1 MESIRIVFAI
11 ATIED
16 FKVHQVDVKIAFLN
30 GDISIYI
37 YRQQL
42 EGFMVNDKENMVCR
56 VTVCLSVSKMIK
68 VLQSFGILKYHNI
81 LKHFHQPFH
90 LYIQIA

>member
-37 YRQQL
+37 YI
-42 EGFMVNDKENMVCR
+42 GNN
-56 VTVCLSVSKMIK
+56 
-68 VLQSFGILKYHNI
+68 
-81 LKHFHQPFH
+81 
-90 LYIQIA
+90 